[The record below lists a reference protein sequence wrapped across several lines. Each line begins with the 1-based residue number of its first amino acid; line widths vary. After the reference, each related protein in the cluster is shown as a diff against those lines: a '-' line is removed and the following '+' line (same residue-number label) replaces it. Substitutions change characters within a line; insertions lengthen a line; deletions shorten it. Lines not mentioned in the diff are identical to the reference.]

1 MGFKFGMV
9 SLKRPKKK
17 FNFPL
22 KLTGDA
28 HKLKVHFPAD
38 TGDPNLDSLFTLLKL
53 VPYLLE
59 LA

>member
-53 VPYLLE
+53 VPY
-59 LA
+59 